1 MLDWKIHFGKPFS
14 VSCNVLL
21 LYFKRWYQVSHVIS
35 WDIRRADISSDRLLA
50 NLGHLDGHNTWNTWY
65 LEKLNKS
72 YDLKSLTVDVY
83 DKYPELLLWQS
94 ALFQPMTARVISEIY
109 YLSQRLG
116 SCYIWKRSNNLLRLH
131 LGIPGFSTKAGYF
144 LTTVKRVTPLTWSP
158 PPP

>member
-1 MLDWKIHFGKPFS
+1 MSFS
-14 VSCNVLL
+14 LILVGITNIWSSMEEHWSAKSDGLRLIFWAGLRKVFLCHTLKLNVLL

-35 WDIRRADISSDRLLA
+35 WDIRRADISSDRPLA

-109 YLSQRLG
+109 YL
-116 SCYIWKRSNNLLRLH
+116 
-131 LGIPGFSTKAGYF
+131 
-144 LTTVKRVTPLTWSP
+144 
-158 PPP
+158 